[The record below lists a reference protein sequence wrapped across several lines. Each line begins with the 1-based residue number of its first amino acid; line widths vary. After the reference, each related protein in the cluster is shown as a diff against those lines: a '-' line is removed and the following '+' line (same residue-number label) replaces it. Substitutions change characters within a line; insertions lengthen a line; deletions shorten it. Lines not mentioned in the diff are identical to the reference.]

1 MSINRYYEK
10 ELIALRVMGKEF
22 ADNNPALAPFFN
34 TPGKDP
40 DVERILE
47 GVAFLTGR
55 LREKLDDELPE
66 ITYSLFNLL
75 WPNYLRPLPACS
87 VIQFLPPKSLSKKR
101 PCSQRL
107 SGAIRSCGWHAMHV
121 PHCLRYGNPASCAC
135 GSLLCH
141 QRRRKRH
148 GSALQQRERNA

>member
-87 VIQFLPPKSLSKKR
+87 VIQFLPPKSLSK
-101 PCSQRL
+101 
-107 SGAIRSCGWHAMHV
+107 
-121 PHCLRYGNPASCAC
+121 
-135 GSLLCH
+135 
-141 QRRRKRH
+141 
-148 GSALQQRERNA
+148 SALVPRDFLVQSDPVDGTPCMFRTCLLYTSPSPRESRRDRVCRHHVEK